1 LVLWLLLPTD
11 FVVRNFFY
19 SQAKFNI
26 MENNNMTEQPKSKKM
41 NDFIKLLVG
50 TLLFIAALVALKY
63 LMASFGVI

>member
-1 LVLWLLLPTD
+1 
-11 FVVRNFFY
+11 
-19 SQAKFNI
+19 
-26 MENNNMTEQPKSKKM
+26 MENNNRTEQPKSKKM